1 MPTNDATAAKKTVPT
16 IAVIAVHGVGNQAQ
30 FETAREIGDLLQELN
45 VIEAGVKRP
54 AYYPFREQ
62 QLRITVRPTIVRDR
76 DQNGAHKSG
85 ARGPF
90 AAYVDQMVAKKG
102 ERAEP
107 DSLSFEFMRE
117 QLRYYHGER
126 PEDTYET
133 IRLEG
138 RRSAQDNVG
147 DRDVHVYELHWTD
160 LSRIKNRLWS
170 IFGEMYQ
177 LMFHFSTLGSQ
188 TVAAAA
194 SMHPNS
200 AAWQHLRR
208 WQDWA
213 GLMLSNV
220 IPSLNL
226 LMFAV
231 VAVLLGLGGFNLLGV
246 RYSAAVTGGVLA
258 GVGVVLWGWTLWKRK
273 RQPFLLWVAPVIA
286 WIFAVGLVTLLA
298 WNWDPQ
304 QSITALRGVESLVAL
319 GAAGALVY
327 IVASQYDR
335 RRPGVLKLVGW
346 LSMLFAIGPATL
358 YFTPSGGDPIAGFW
372 LREFEVVFG
381 ALFLSWCGF
390 YACGA
395 TAFIF
400 GIPAVRQLERGAARD
415 LAERS
420 RWTGR
425 IMLALPASVLLPVT
439 ALLWALIARGAKAIA
454 GDISYSPALSLLHD
468 RSIHKL
474 KDLSDLLIGGPVE
487 RTVPVILV
495 TLLIAFIPG
504 IWGLAPSAYRE
515 LFPPKVAADPTGENS
530 ARLGQW
536 LTQAF
541 GGLKLSGVLI
551 YACMT
556 LAVPGLV
563 IASLIWGDFGA
574 KAFWSAGLMS
584 GAVAVIV
591 IAAPREFEQI
601 ALGFRTI
608 LDVALDVDTWLREFP
623 REASPKARICGRYT
637 SLLRY
642 ICNWKHPETG
652 ARYDSIVIIAHSQGT
667 VISTDLLR
675 FLQWESCGDMRGY
688 DPELVRMSTPTAD
701 LPDRIP
707 TALFTLGCPLRQLYA
722 LRFPYLY
729 GWVCGSAGADGIGP
743 DPAELGV
750 DLWLNGYRSGDYIG
764 RYLWK
769 SDTDPL
775 LYQPGE
781 AKFTAGPGARSEFC
795 LGQGAHTHYWDETAP
810 ATATALDELVRRW
823 LGRSANAAP
832 AGASSP
838 AL

>member
-258 GVGVVLWGWTLWKRK
+258 GVGVVLWG
-273 RQPFLLWVAPVIA
+273 
-286 WIFAVGLVTLLA
+286 
-298 WNWDPQ
+298 
-304 QSITALRGVESLVAL
+304 
-319 GAAGALVY
+319 
-327 IVASQYDR
+327 
-335 RRPGVLKLVGW
+335 
-346 LSMLFAIGPATL
+346 
-358 YFTPSGGDPIAGFW
+358 
-372 LREFEVVFG
+372 
-381 ALFLSWCGF
+381 
-390 YACGA
+390 
-395 TAFIF
+395 
-400 GIPAVRQLERGAARD
+400 
-415 LAERS
+415 
-420 RWTGR
+420 
-425 IMLALPASVLLPVT
+425 
-439 ALLWALIARGAKAIA
+439 
-454 GDISYSPALSLLHD
+454 
-468 RSIHKL
+468 
-474 KDLSDLLIGGPVE
+474 
-487 RTVPVILV
+487 
-495 TLLIAFIPG
+495 
-504 IWGLAPSAYRE
+504 
-515 LFPPKVAADPTGENS
+515 
-530 ARLGQW
+530 
-536 LTQAF
+536 
-541 GGLKLSGVLI
+541 
-551 YACMT
+551 
-556 LAVPGLV
+556 
-563 IASLIWGDFGA
+563 
-574 KAFWSAGLMS
+574 
-584 GAVAVIV
+584 
-591 IAAPREFEQI
+591 
-601 ALGFRTI
+601 
-608 LDVALDVDTWLREFP
+608 
-623 REASPKARICGRYT
+623 
-637 SLLRY
+637 
-642 ICNWKHPETG
+642 
-652 ARYDSIVIIAHSQGT
+652 
-667 VISTDLLR
+667 
-675 FLQWESCGDMRGY
+675 
-688 DPELVRMSTPTAD
+688 
-701 LPDRIP
+701 
-707 TALFTLGCPLRQLYA
+707 
-722 LRFPYLY
+722 
-729 GWVCGSAGADGIGP
+729 
-743 DPAELGV
+743 
-750 DLWLNGYRSGDYIG
+750 
-764 RYLWK
+764 
-769 SDTDPL
+769 
-775 LYQPGE
+775 
-781 AKFTAGPGARSEFC
+781 
-795 LGQGAHTHYWDETAP
+795 
-810 ATATALDELVRRW
+810 
-823 LGRSANAAP
+823 
-832 AGASSP
+832 
-838 AL
+838 